1 MINFTV
7 GDTVTTRK
15 AHVCGCNTWQ
25 IVRTGADYKLKCS
38 KCGHIVLLSAEK
50 FRKAVKQSEQCR

>member
-38 KCGHIVLLSAEK
+38 KCGHIVLMSEEK
-50 FRKAVKQSEQCR
+50 VRKAVK